1 MSVALAKRSTSDQD
15 RSTNGSPMKRI
26 LVIEDNHR
34 LRREIVTVLELHGF
48 EVDAAP
54 NGRVGLER
62 IRASRPSLVI
72 CDLMMP
78 ELDGYETLKM
88 VRANPE
94 TEALP
99 FVILTARDERQ
110 QMRQGME
117 LGADDYVIKPFKFDD
132 LVKAVNAAFEKHAR
146 VSRQADKKLEK
157 LREDVAAALPHELR
171 TPLACIMGYAE
182 MLADGGSMAP
192 QDVTALAQQIL
203 GAGQRLHRMSENAL
217 LYVQLELLRNGRG
230 NLHAGGAAT
239 TSLDEIV
246 ARQARAVAAKH
257 GRDADL
263 RLLLKPAA
271 VAVSQTYVAKIVDEL
286 VDNAF
291 KFSSR
296 QQPVRLSTAVEGSH
310 ATFRVADAGAGMSP
324 EQIDAIGGF
333 VQFERSVRE
342 QHGVGL
348 GLSIVKRVATLWGG
362 TMTVQSARGTGTTVT
377 ISLPVANTASV
388 RPPAAGSAAS

>member
-239 TSLDEIV
+239 TSLDEVV